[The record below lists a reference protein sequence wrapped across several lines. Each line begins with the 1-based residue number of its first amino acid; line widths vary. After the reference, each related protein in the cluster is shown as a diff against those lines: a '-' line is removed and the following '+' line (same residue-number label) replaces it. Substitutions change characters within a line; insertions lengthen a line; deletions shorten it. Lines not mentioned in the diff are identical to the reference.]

1 MTLQSYENARK
12 YAPTYIKNVKIV
24 LSLRRLGAIANLYR
38 KDIQYKPT
46 NITIKMKKSIKL
58 MAAVLFGF
66 AAIACSSPEK
76 MAEMAENVT
85 VKSAPAVLEVVAGE
99 INASVTV
106 TYPEDYFHPKAI
118 LEVTPVIVFEGGEAK
133 MEPFMF
139 QGEKVQ
145 DNYQVVPSA
154 GATVTKNVKFAYT
167 PGMEKSYL
175 ELRGV
180 VKYKNKTID
189 LPTKKVADGANTT
202 YMLICKKGNL
212 PLKADN
218 YQEVI
223 KQTEEGQVLYQ
234 INSSVVRNSQTKSQ
248 SVKDFLA
255 AVEAVKAHERKTLV
269 STDVVAYASPD
280 GKEDQNNKL
289 SDNRSKSAEKAFN
302 KVTKKNPVEGP
313 VNVQSVGEDWAGF
326 QELVAE
332 SDLQDKELI
341 IRVLSMY
348 SDPAVR
354 EQEIK
359 NMSAV
364 YSTLAKEVLPEL
376 RRARFIAN
384 VEFTNYTNAELLQ
397 LIEDNIDV
405 LDETAILRAATL
417 VKENDQK
424 VALYKKAA
432 EKFNSNTAQYN
443 LAVTYLKMEDV
454 AKAKAALNSC
464 EKDGDWYN
472 AMGVV
477 ALRENNI
484 DAAAEYFANSD
495 AKAAKANLAVI
506 DILDGDYKAAAAKLG
521 DCKCFN
527 AALAQLLVGNN
538 APAAALKCECPNA
551 AYLRAVA
558 AARQGNAAAVKSNLE
573 AAKKCEKLA
582 ARAAKDVEFAQ
593 YK

>member
-1 MTLQSYENARK
+1 
-12 YAPTYIKNVKIV
+12 
-24 LSLRRLGAIANLYR
+24 
-38 KDIQYKPT
+38 
-46 NITIKMKKSIKL
+46 MKKSIKSL
-58 MAAVLFGF
+58 AAAILGF

-76 MAEMAENVT
+76 MAEQAENVL
-85 VKSAPAVLEVVAGE
+85 VKCEPAVLEVVAGE
-99 INASVTV
+99 INASVSV
-106 TYPEDYFHPKAI
+106 TYPEDYFHPKAV
-118 LEVTPVIVFEGGEAK
+118 LEVTPVIVFDGGEVA

-145 DNYQVVPSA
+145 DNYQVVPAA
-154 GATVTKNVKFAYT
+154 GSTVTKAVKFAYA
-167 PGMEKSYL
+167 PGMENCYL
-175 ELRGV
+175 EFRGV
-180 VKYKNKTID
+180 VSHKKDKID

-202 YMLICKKGNL
+202 YMLICKKANL

-218 YQEVI
+218 YQEII

-289 SDNRSKSAEKAFN
+289 SDNRSKSAEKAFG
-302 KVTKKNPVEGP
+302 KVTKKHPVEGP
-313 VNVQSVGEDWAGF
+313 VNVQSVGEDWEGF

-332 SDLQDKELI
+332 SDLADKDLI

-354 EQEIK
+354 EKEIK

-364 YSTLAKEVLPEL
+364 YSTLAKQVLPEL

-384 VEFTNYTNAELLQ
+384 VEYTNFTNAELLQ
-397 LIEDNIDV
+397 LIEENIDV

-417 VKENDQK
+417 VKEDAQK
-424 VALYKKAA
+424 VELYKKAA
-432 EKFNSNTAQYN
+432 EKFNSNAAQYN
-443 LAVTYLKMEDV
+443 LAVTYLHMDDL
-454 AKAKAALNSC
+454 AKAKAALAKC
-464 EKDGDWYN
+464 EKDGDWNN

-477 ALRENNI
+477 ALREDNKAEAAKYF
-484 DAAAEYFANSD
+484 AAAKTTAAN
-495 AKAAKANLAVI
+495 ANLALL
-506 DILDGDYKAAAAKLG
+506 DILAGDYKAAAAKLG
-521 DCKCFN
+521 NCKCFN
-527 AALAQLLVGNN
+527 AALAQLLVGNY
-538 APAAALKCECPNA
+538 APAAALEGDCAKS

-558 AARQGNAAAVKSNLE
+558 AARQGKAADVKKNLE
-573 AAKKCEKLA
+573 AASKCEKLA
-582 ARAAKDVEFAQ
+582 ARAAKDIEFAQ
-593 YK
+593 YR

>member
-1 MTLQSYENARK
+1 MK
-12 YAPTYIKNVKIV
+12 K
-24 LSLRRLGAIANLYR
+24 
-38 KDIQYKPT
+38 
-46 NITIKMKKSIKL
+46 TIKF
-58 MAAVLFGF
+58 MAAAILGF

-85 VKSAPAVLEVVAGE
+85 VKCEPAVLEVVAGE

-106 TYPEDYFHPKAI
+106 TYPEDYFHPKAV
-118 LEVTPVIVFEGGEAK
+118 LAVTPGIVFEGGEVA

-139 QGEKVQ
+139 QGEKVE
-145 DNYQVVPSA
+145 DNYQVVPEA
-154 GATVTKNVKFAYT
+154 GSTVTKNVKFAYA
-167 PGMEKSYL
+167 PGMEKCYL

-180 VKYKNKTID
+180 VSHKNDKVD

-202 YMLICKKGNL
+202 YMLICKKANL

-255 AVEAVKAHERKTLV
+255 AVEAVKANERKTLV

-302 KVTKKNPVEGP
+302 KITKKNPFGVP
-313 VNVQSVGEDWAGF
+313 VNVTSVGEDWEGF
-326 QELVAE
+326 QELVAA
-332 SDLQDKELI
+332 SDIEDKDLI

-359 NMSAV
+359 NMSQV
-364 YSTLAKEVLPEL
+364 YKSLAKNVLPEL

-384 VEFTNYTNAELLQ
+384 VEFTNYSNEELLK
-397 LIEDNIDV
+397 LIDENIDV

-417 VKENDQK
+417 VKGCDQK
-424 VALYKKAA
+424 VALYKKAV
-432 EKFNSNTAQYN
+432 EKFASANGQYN
-443 LAVTYLKMEDV
+443 LAVTYIMNDKLAE
-454 AKAKAALNSC
+454 AKATLANCAEDADVK
-464 EKDGDWYN
+464 N
-472 AMGVV
+472 AKGVV
-477 ALRENNI
+477 ALLEGNTAEAAKLFQAANN
-484 DAAAEYFANSD
+484 E
-495 AKAAKANLAVI
+495 AAKANLAVV
-506 DILDGDYKAAAAKLG
+506 DVLNGDYKAAAAKAG
-521 DCKCFN
+521 SKGFN
-527 AALAQLLVGNN
+527 AALIALLNGNT
-538 APAAALKCECPNA
+538 APAAALKCECPA
-551 AYLRAVA
+551 SAYLRAIA
-558 AARQGNAAAVKSNLE
+558 AARNGDAEGVKKNLE

-582 ARAAKDVEFAQ
+582 ARAENDIEFAQ